1 MTRGAGPLDPARWA
15 RITNLFADALER
27 PAGER
32 RGIVEQRAADDA
44 LVRNEVLDL
53 LRAHEEEGPLD
64 GAPTDAERLSG
75 ARLGSWELVREL
87 GRGGMGAVYLAR
99 RADGQFELEA
109 AVKVH
114 RGDFAGAEARRRFLV
129 ERQILAQVAH
139 PNIARLLDG
148 GVSPSGRPY
157 FVMERVDGEPID
169 AWCDRRRLTVDQR
182 LELFATVCDAV
193 QYAHQNLIVHRDLK
207 PRNILVTA
215 DGVPKLLDFGI
226 AKLLDTQAPDSGDT
240 HEGRRLLTPDYA
252 SPEQVRGGPVTTAS
266 DVYQLGL
273 LLYELL
279 SGTRPYRVGDGG
291 QACRG

>member
-15 RITNLFADALER
+15 RITNLFADALEQ

-32 RGIVEQRAADDA
+32 RGFVQRRAGDDG
-44 LVRNEVLDL
+44 LVQNEVLDL

-148 GVSPSGRPY
+148 GVSDAVSVESGGLLTIHGGVTLSGALTLGALLVAAAPLLALLGRP
-157 FVMERVDGEPID
+157 DSTPLLSKI
-169 AWCDRRRLTVDQR
+169 TVP
-182 LELFATVCDAV
+182 T
-193 QYAHQNLIVHRDLK
+193 
-207 PRNILVTA
+207 LVLCGA
-215 DGVPKLLDFGI
+215 EDI
-226 AKLLDTQAPDSGDT
+226 
-240 HEGRRLLTPDYA
+240 LTP
-252 SPEQVRGGPVTTAS
+252 P
-266 DVYQLGL
+266 DVMRDMAARIPNAEYVEIPDAGHMAPL
-273 LLYELL
+273 EDPAAVNAAI
-279 SGTRPYRVGDGG
+279 RRFVAAHVGNNDNETW
-291 QACRG
+291 